1 LLSVTRLQISC
12 SAPRK
17 VHRSSKKLL
26 FHLTAILCFV
36 YLHDFHIVMI
46 HEQGYCVWLDDVHTS
61 KSDAHQAHQYSDVIS
76 SGGKMTL
83 NSE

>member
-1 LLSVTRLQISC
+1 
-12 SAPRK
+12 
-17 VHRSSKKLL
+17 VHRERCIDLPKS
-26 FHLTAILCFV
+26 FCFTLPPFCVV
-36 YLHDFHIVMI
+36 YLHYFHIVMI

-61 KSDAHQAHQYSDVIS
+61 KSDALQAHQYIDVIT